1 MSTKTRIE
9 KDSMGEMEVPVDAMY
24 GASTARA
31 VRNFP
36 ISGQGMSRRFILALG
51 VLKKAAAQTN
61 AELGFLDRKKAEAIA
76 KAASEVADGQWDS
89 QFVVDVFQT
98 GSGTSTNTNANE
110 VIANR
115 AGEILGDQRG
125 SKSVHPN
132 DDVNRG
138 QSSNDTIPT
147 SMQVSALLGIVRDL
161 KPALAGLE
169 KSLAAKARAF
179 DKIVKTGRTHLQDA
193 TPITLGQVFH
203 GFAGQL
209 KRAQK
214 RLDFAVSELAELPLG
229 GTAVGT
235 GVNTHK
241 DFPSKTI
248 ARMGKELGVSLKET
262 DNHFCGQNNIDAVI
276 SASGAVRT
284 VACSLY
290 KIANDIRFM
299 GCGPRAGL
307 AELAL
312 PAVQPGSSIMPG
324 KVNPV
329 MCEALLMVVA
339 QVFGNDT
346 TVAHGVYGSNFELN
360 TMMPVSAQNLN
371 QAIDLMAA
379 AVTVFTTDCVDG
391 LQATSAGP
399 DGVERGLM
407 LGTALAPVIGYD
419 EAARIAK
426 LAAKENK
433 SIRETAL
440 RETSLGADRL
450 AQLLE
455 PLSMTRPEGAAAKK
469 NGAAK
474 SSSKKSAGASGKKGK
489 SEARPEAKKAQSGKA
504 GATKQAASTKA
515 SAKAAGGKSGKKGS
529 KKVTVGRR

>member
-1 MSTKTRIE
+1 MTATTTTRVE
-9 KDSMGEMEVPVDAMY
+9 RDSMGEMEVPADALY

-36 ISGQGMSRRFILALG
+36 ISGHGLSRRFILALG
-51 VLKKAAAQTN
+51 HLKKAAAQTN
-61 AELGFLDRKKAEAIA
+61 AELGFVDAKKAEAIA
-76 KAASEVADGQWDS
+76 QAATEVAEGKWDAE
-89 QFVVDVFQT
+89 FVVDVFQT

-115 AGEILGDQRG
+115 AGEILGNARG
-125 SKSVHPN
+125 SKAVHPN

-169 KSLAAKARAF
+169 KSLAAKAKVF
-179 DKIVKTGRTHLQDA
+179 DGIVKTGRTHLQDA

-203 GFAGQL
+203 GFAGQMQ
-209 KRAQK
+209 RAQK
-214 RLDFAVSELAELPLG
+214 RLDFAVSELSELPLG

-235 GVNTHK
+235 GVNTHA
-241 DFPSKTI
+241 DFSSKTL
-248 ARMGKELGVSLKET
+248 ARMSQELGVSLKET
-262 DNHFCGQNNIDAVI
+262 DNHFCGQNNIDATI

-346 TVAHGVYGSNFELN
+346 AVAHGVYGSNFELN
-360 TMMPVSAQNLN
+360 TMMPSSAQNLN
-371 QAIDLMAA
+371 QAIDLLSA
-379 AVTVFTTDCVDG
+379 AVKVFTADCVDG
-391 LQATSAGP
+391 LEATSAGP

-426 LAAKENK
+426 QAAKEGK
-433 SIRETAL
+433 TIREVAL
-440 RETSLGADRL
+440 AETKLGEEKL
-450 AQLLE
+450 AELLE
-455 PLSMTRPEGAAAKK
+455 PLSMTRPDGTV
-469 NGAAK
+469 
-474 SSSKKSAGASGKKGK
+474 SG
-489 SEARPEAKKAQSGKA
+489 
-504 GATKQAASTKA
+504 
-515 SAKAAGGKSGKKGS
+515 GGG
-529 KKVTVGRR
+529 

>member
-1 MSTKTRIE
+1 MTTTTATRIE
-9 KDSMGEMEVPVDAMY
+9 KDSMGEMEVPADALY

-36 ISGQGMSRRFILALG
+36 ISGEGLTRRFILALG
-51 VLKKAAAQTN
+51 TLKKAAAQTN
-61 AELGFLDRKKAEAIA
+61 HELGFLEAKKADAIS
-76 KAASEVADGQWDS
+76 AAATEVVEGKWDNE
-89 QFVVDVFQT
+89 FVVDVFQT

-115 AGEILGDQRG
+115 AGEIMGNARG
-125 SKSVHPN
+125 SKAVHPN

-169 KSLAAKARAF
+169 KALAAKAKAF
-179 DKIVKTGRTHLQDA
+179 ESIVKTGRTHLQDA

-203 GFAGQL
+203 GFAGQMA
-209 KRAQK
+209 RAQR
-214 RLDFAVSELAELPLG
+214 RLDFAVAELAELPLG

-248 ARMGKELGVSLKET
+248 ARMGKELGVDLRET

-276 SASGAVRT
+276 SASGCLRT

-329 MCEALLMVVA
+329 MSEALLMVVA

-346 TVAHGVYGSNFELN
+346 AVAQGVYGSNFELN
-360 TMMPVSAQNLN
+360 TNMPVSAQNLN
-371 QAIDLMAA
+371 RAIDLLSA
-379 AVTVFTTDCVDG
+379 AVRAFTTDCVEG
-391 LQATSAGP
+391 LEATTAGP

-426 LAAKENK
+426 TAAAEGKT
-433 SIRETAL
+433 IREVAL
-440 RETSLGADRL
+440 RETQLGEAKL
-450 AQLLE
+450 AELLE
-455 PLSMTRPEGAAAKK
+455 PLSMTRPEG
-469 NGAAK
+469 
-474 SSSKKSAGASGKKGK
+474 S
-489 SEARPEAKKAQSGKA
+489 
-504 GATKQAASTKA
+504 
-515 SAKAAGGKSGKKGS
+515 
-529 KKVTVGRR
+529 

>member
-1 MSTKTRIE
+1 MTAIARTRTE
-9 KDSMGEMEVPVDAMY
+9 RDSMGEMEVPADALY

-31 VRNFP
+31 MRNFP
-36 ISGQGMSRRFILALG
+36 ISGHGLSRRFLLALG
-51 VLKKAAAQTN
+51 TLKRAAAQTN
-61 AELGFLDRKKAEAIA
+61 AELGLLETARADAIA
-76 KAASEVADGQWDS
+76 RAAAEVAEGQWDAE
-89 QFVVDVFQT
+89 FVVDVFQT

-115 AGEILGDQRG
+115 AGELLGHPRG
-125 SKSVHPN
+125 SKAVHPN

-147 SMQVSALLGIVRDL
+147 SMQVSVLLGIERDL

-169 KSLAAKARAF
+169 KSLELRARDF
-179 DKIVKTGRTHLQDA
+179 DRIVKTGRTHLQDA
-193 TPITLGQVFH
+193 TPITLGQVFQ
-203 GFAGQL
+203 GFAGQMR
-209 KRAQK
+209 RAQK
-214 RLDFAVSELAELPLG
+214 RLDFAVSELGELPLG

-235 GVNTHK
+235 GVNTHR
-241 DFPSKTI
+241 DFARKTI
-248 ARMGKELGVSLKET
+248 ARMARELSLELRET

-299 GCGPRAGL
+299 GCGPRAGF

-339 QVFGNDT
+339 QVFGNDS

-371 QAIDLMAA
+371 QAVDLLAA
-379 AVTVFTTDCVDG
+379 AVRVFTTDCVDG
-391 LQATSAGP
+391 LEATGAGP

-426 LAAKENK
+426 LAASEGKT
-433 SIRETAL
+433 IREVAL
-440 RETSLGADRL
+440 RETSLGEARL
-450 AQLLE
+450 ADLLD
-455 PLSMTRPEGAAAKK
+455 PLSMTRPEDRG
-469 NGAAK
+469 
-474 SSSKKSAGASGKKGK
+474 
-489 SEARPEAKKAQSGKA
+489 P
-504 GATKQAASTKA
+504 
-515 SAKAAGGKSGKKGS
+515 
-529 KKVTVGRR
+529 

>member
-1 MSTKTRIE
+1 MTTTTATRIE
-9 KDSMGEMEVPVDAMY
+9 KDSMGEMEVPADALY

-31 VRNFP
+31 ARNFP
-36 ISGQGMSRRFILALG
+36 ISGEGLTRRFILALG
-51 VLKKAAAQTN
+51 TLKKAAAQTN
-61 AELGFLDRKKAEAIA
+61 HELGFLETKKMEAIV
-76 KAASEVADGQWDS
+76 AAAGEVAEGKWDNE
-89 QFVVDVFQT
+89 FVVDVFQT

-115 AGEILGDQRG
+115 AGEIMGNARG
-125 SKSVHPN
+125 SKAVHPN

-147 SMQVSALLGIVRDL
+147 SMQVSALLGIVLEL
-161 KPALAGLE
+161 KPALADLE
-169 KSLAAKARAF
+169 KSLNVKAKAF
-179 DKIVKTGRTHLQDA
+179 DRIVKTGRTHLQDA

-203 GFAGQL
+203 GFAGQMA
-209 KRAQK
+209 RAQR
-214 RLDFAVSELAELPLG
+214 RLDFAVAELAELPLG

-248 ARMGKELGVSLKET
+248 ARMSKELGVELRET

-276 SASGAVRT
+276 SASGCVRT

-329 MCEALLMVVA
+329 MSEALLMVVA

-346 TVAHGVYGSNFELN
+346 AVAHGVYGSNFELN
-360 TMMPVSAQNLN
+360 TNMPVSAQNLN
-371 QAIDLMAA
+371 RAIDLLSA
-379 AVTVFTTDCVDG
+379 AVRAFTTDCVDG
-391 LQATSAGP
+391 LEATDAGP

-426 LAAKENK
+426 TAAAEGKT
-433 SIRETAL
+433 IREVAL
-440 RETSLGADRL
+440 RETELGEAKL
-450 AQLLE
+450 AELLE
-455 PLSMTRPEGAAAKK
+455 PLSMTRPEGA
-469 NGAAK
+469 
-474 SSSKKSAGASGKKGK
+474 
-489 SEARPEAKKAQSGKA
+489 
-504 GATKQAASTKA
+504 
-515 SAKAAGGKSGKKGS
+515 
-529 KKVTVGRR
+529 